1 MNEHIESIIRLIE
14 SNTFNDTLKHSLSQ
28 LNTAD
33 AAQALEELLDIY
45 DEFVLLKLF
54 RLFPKSA
61 AAEVFSYLS
70 IETQQ
75 QLLNLLTEK
84 EAASIIDD
92 LYADDAADLLEEMP
106 SNVVYRLLRLASPE
120 TRKDINHLLKYAEDS
135 AGSIMTVEFLD
146 LKAKHTVSQA
156 LEKIRRV
163 GWDRE
168 TVDNCFVLDDSR
180 RLIGSVTLRKLVL
193 SDSASNIETIMD
205 TNLISAFTSTDQ
217 EDVADMFSKYDLT
230 AMPVVDSEK
239 RLVGIITV
247 DDIVDIM
254 REEATEDI
262 EKMAAITPSEH
273 PYLKTGIIHT
283 FSQRIPWLLLL
294 MISATITGNILRGF
308 EDALAACVI
317 LTSFVP
323 MITDTG
329 GNAGSQAA
337 VTIIR
342 GLSLGEIRFRDIF
355 KVLYKEF
362 AVSLM
367 CGITLSIANFV
378 KILLIDGLSL
388 EIAMV
393 VSLTLIAV
401 VIIAKLVGSSLPVL
415 AKRLGLDPAVMASP
429 FITTIVDALGLL
441 VYLNIASYMLG
452 L

>member
-193 SDSASNIETIMD
+193 SDSASNIESIMD

-393 VSLTLIAV
+393 LSLTLIAV

>member
-14 SNTFNDTLKHSLSQ
+14 SNKFNDTLKHSLAQ

-45 DEFVLLKLF
+45 DEFVFLKLF

-146 LKAKHTVSQA
+146 LKAKYTVSQA
-156 LEKIRRV
+156 LEKIRHV

-180 RLIGSVTLRKLVL
+180 RLIGSITLRKLVL
-193 SDSASNIETIMD
+193 SDSTATIESVMD
-205 TNLISAFTSTDQ
+205 TNIISAFTSTDQ
-217 EDVADMFSKYDLT
+217 EEVADMFSKYDLT
-230 AMPVVDSEK
+230 AMPVVDSEN

-262 EKMAAITPSEH
+262 EKMAAITPSERS
-273 PYLKTGIIHT
+273 YLKTGIIHT
-283 FSQRIPWLLLL
+283 FSQRILWLFI
-294 MISATITGNILRGF
+294 MMMSATITGNILRGF

-323 MITDTG
+323 MITGTG

-342 GLSLGEIRFRDIF
+342 GLSLGEIRFRDTL

-378 KILLIDGLSL
+378 KILLVDGLSL

-401 VIIAKLVGSSLPVL
+401 VVIAKLVGSSLPIL

-441 VYLNIASYMLG
+441 VYLNIASSMMG